1 MQKKAAVCCTSCCR
15 AKCKLTVTHAHKR
28 NKLSNHTPS
37 NSVLSITEPQGPKH
51 IAFKH
56 LKKKKTSHSLFTKA
70 NRYRG
75 KKKKTEQHIAA
86 EQKQYDRVKALLK
99 QQDAPREKRK
109 QKKKAKTIRAQSGNE
124 LEKKKLG
131 VNAPQ
136 LPLRWKS
143 QQRGRT
149 RQ

>member
-1 MQKKAAVCCTSCCR
+1 MQIDCYTRPQTKQAKQSHSKQLSPVYYRTTRSKAHRFQAS
-15 AKCKLTVTHAHKR
+15 
-28 NKLSNHTPS
+28 
-37 NSVLSITEPQGPKH
+37 
-51 IAFKH
+51 
-56 LKKKKTSHSLFTKA
+56 KKKKTSHSLFTKA

-131 VNAPQ
+131 FNAPQ